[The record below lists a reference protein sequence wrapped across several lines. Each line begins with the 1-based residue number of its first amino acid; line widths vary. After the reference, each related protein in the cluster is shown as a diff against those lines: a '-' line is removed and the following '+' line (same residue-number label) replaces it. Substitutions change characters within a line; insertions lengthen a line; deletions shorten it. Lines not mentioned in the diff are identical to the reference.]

1 MQDCFRQHPEIYG
14 SELEDDEDEVEQELL
29 ARENDPSNQHEEP
42 SSAAEATPPV
52 AQKTAKPSEPKTA
65 EAKTAEPKTA
75 PEDASSV
82 AEKTSKGTP
91 DASIETSNDEQDDKD
106 KDDEL
111 IQKAAH
117 DATR

>member
-29 ARENDPSNQHEEP
+29 ARENDPSNQHDE
-42 SSAAEATPPV
+42 SAAEATPPV

-65 EAKTAEPKTA
+65 EAKTAKPKTA

-82 AEKTSKGTP
+82 AEKTSKATP

-111 IQKAAH
+111 IPKAAH